1 MPDEQPRPSEKFRA
15 FLDGEEILE
24 GKLTITSSQRDG
36 TLCTLDGKALRILEV
51 VYDEASGEI
60 DEIYLEEVRE

>member
-1 MPDEQPRPSEKFRA
+1 MPDDEHQPLREFRI

-24 GKLTITSSQRDG
+24 GDLILTISPRDG
-36 TLCTLDGKALRILEV
+36 MLCTLNGKMMRPVAL

-60 DEIYLEEVRE
+60 GEVHLEEVRE